1 LTFVAKREAMVSPLA
16 SKLFRID
23 GVSSVFFGPDYITV
37 TKDSDSAWQLMKP
50 GTYILFLVKIFLE
63 P

>member
-1 LTFVAKREAMVSPLA
+1 MVSPLA